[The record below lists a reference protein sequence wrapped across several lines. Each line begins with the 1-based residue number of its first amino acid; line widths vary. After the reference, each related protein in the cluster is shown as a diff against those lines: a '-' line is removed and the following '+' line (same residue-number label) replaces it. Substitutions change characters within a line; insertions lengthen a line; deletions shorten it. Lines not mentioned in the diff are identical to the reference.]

1 MTKSTLTDTGK
12 PSPGIGTP
20 SVSSGRRR
28 MLLGTVAASAT
39 LAGIGLAWWNKPGV
53 SGPATGRPAL
63 WDLTFDAPGEP
74 ALHMQTLAG
83 KPLLLN
89 FWATWCPPCVE
100 EFPLLDRFYQ
110 ANSAN
115 GWQVLGL
122 AVDQLA
128 AVESFLHRVP
138 VRFPI
143 ALAGLAGIELS
154 KTLGNVG
161 GGLPF
166 TVVLGSAGYVVHRKI
181 GRVDTQDLSQ
191 WSTLK

>member
-1 MTKSTLTDTGK
+1 
-12 PSPGIGTP
+12 
-20 SVSSGRRR
+20 
-28 MLLGTVAASAT
+28 MLYGTVAASAT
-39 LAGIGLAWWNKPGV
+39 LAGIGLAWWNKRGV
-53 SGPATGRPAL
+53 SEPAAGRPAL
-63 WDLTFDAPGEP
+63 WDLTFDAPGKP
-74 ALHMQTLAG
+74 ALQMQTLAG

-110 ANSAN
+110 KNSAN

-128 AVESFLHRVP
+128 AVESFVHRVP

-154 KTLGNVG
+154 KTLGNLG

-166 TVVLGSAGYVVHRKI
+166 TAVFDSAGYVVHRKI
-181 GRVDTQDLSQ
+181 GRVDPQDLSQ
-191 WSTLK
+191 WRTLK

>member
-1 MTKSTLTDTGK
+1 MTKSSPAGPGLPATGTA
-12 PSPGIGTP
+12 PLSI
-20 SVSSGRRR
+20 GRRR
-28 MLLGTVAASAT
+28 WLYGAVAGSAT
-39 LAGIGLAWWNKPGV
+39 LAGIGLAWWTQKE
-53 SGPATGRPAL
+53 SEPANSRPAL
-63 WDLTFDAPGEP
+63 WDLTFDAPGKA
-74 ALHMQTLAG
+74 ALRMQTFAG

-110 ANSAN
+110 ENSAN

-122 AVDQLA
+122 AVDQSQ
-128 AVESFLHRVP
+128 AVTSFLHRIP
-138 VRFPI
+138 VRFPV

-154 KTLGNVG
+154 KTLGNLG

-166 TVVLGSAGYVVHRKI
+166 TVVLGSAGYVLHRKI
-181 GRVDTQDLSQ
+181 GRVDAQDLSH